1 MDLASSVCSLI
12 RNRIRTVSV
21 CILIVSKRT
30 DRLQALSPIIRLVI
44 VTVLLGPVFGN
55 SKPQTNV

>member
-44 VTVLLGPVFGN
+44 VTVLLDPVFGN